1 MRRFPI
7 IDLLSTKRNVKSPS
21 PMTDGSW
28 RFNIGKGTVNKRP
41 WLWTAGVLI
50 ILILILTVI
59 LNIFVYSSKA
69 KIIEIANAHIADR
82 LEIGHM
88 LYLFPHTVLLT
99 DVRIMERADSRSPG
113 RPIRI
118 PLAAA
123 KFSIWDFVVKQN
135 LIIRQISLT
144 NPRVRDDDLRGFWER
159 NSRQL
164 IDLVLHLPRTDIRLA
179 VGEAIFDLTRDPARP
194 DGVSLNLDLVLKSDT
209 FILRGTLRRDKFAYP
224 SSAVGRPRRVAMG
237 VPLEYDFKGILIDGG
252 FLIDNL
258 AVNRKN
264 LYLKLWGSLQKM
276 RLQLNGFAFVDT
288 YPNEEYQSAD
298 LKWGDR
304 LKIYL
309 QDLRHASPGISL
321 DDKDV
326 YIIDMDGLADIA
338 FPQVDIRH
346 FRFNL
351 NDMPASVRG
360 KILLSE
366 SSSARLDVVFY
377 PARSK
382 FFKMQN
388 IKRVQTTWKGTI
400 EDGILKGRGGL
411 NIYFDKEKSPNF
423 PVERIGGRL
432 EELAFFLD
440 QHSRSVMRLGKGK
453 IAMRLNGNTHRLDLE
468 DVEVS
473 LGVLDKKLKIFDVRS
488 PFYGGSLQ
496 GRVWV
501 TKGPSRSKVDSVFTL
516 QDVDAGR
523 LDDLLIHF
531 ARAEGRLSGRIGLT
545 TQPHLMLNGELNMR
559 DGRLKEF
566 EFFKWLAETFD
577 LPSLREVDFHQVSS
591 SFSADVE
598 NLKFQDI
605 FLKSDDLNI
614 GGYFHLDRHNLVS
627 SYLSLALSK
636 RLLGESRKFRPI
648 LKIFDEDVPALVFD
662 FQLSGQQDAM
672 NFQWLPSDHKRKIQ
686 ERIPD
691 FIERHIERNIDEMIE
706 SAPSPQSP

>member
-1 MRRFPI
+1 M
-7 IDLLSTKRNVKSPS
+7 IDLLFTKRNVKSPA

-28 RFNIGKGTVNKRP
+28 RFNIGKGKVIKRP
-41 WLWTAGVLI
+41 WLWTVGVLI
-50 ILILILTVI
+50 VFILILTVI
-59 LNIFVYSSKA
+59 VNILVYSSQS
-69 KIIEIANAHIADR
+69 KIIGVANAQLADR
-82 LEIGHM
+82 LEIGRM
-88 LYLFPHTVLLT
+88 MYLFPHTVLVM
-99 DVRIMERADSRSPG
+99 DVRIGQKADSQAPG
-113 RPIRI
+113 RYLRI
-118 PLAAA
+118 PLVAA
-123 KFSIWDFVVKQN
+123 KFSVWDFVVKRN

-144 NPRVRDDDLRGFWER
+144 NPQVREDDLRGFWER
-159 NSRQL
+159 NGRQL
-164 IDLVLHLPRTDIRLA
+164 TDLFLRLPRTDIRLA
-179 VGEAIFDLTRDPARP
+179 VGEALLDLTRNPAHP
-194 DGVSLNLDLVLKSDT
+194 DFVSLNLDLVLKSNT
-209 FILRGTLRRDKFAYP
+209 LTLRGALRKDKFAHP
-224 SSAVGRPRRVAMG
+224 SSAGGRLRRVALG
-237 VPLEYDFKGILIDGG
+237 VPLEYDFKGILIDDG

-258 AVNRKN
+258 AVKRKN

-304 LKIYL
+304 FKIYL
-309 QDLRHASPGISL
+309 QNLRHASLGISL

-366 SSSARLDVVFY
+366 PSSARLDVVFY

-388 IKRVQTTWKGTI
+388 IKRVQTTWKGTL
-400 EDGILKGRGGL
+400 EDGILKGRSGL

-423 PVERIGGRL
+423 PVEKIGGRL
-432 EELAFFLD
+432 EGLAFFLD
-440 QHSRSVMRLGKGK
+440 QHSRSVMRLGKGE
-453 IAMRLNGNTHRLDLE
+453 IAMKLNGNTHRLDLE

-516 QDVDAGR
+516 HDVDAGR

-545 TQPHLMLNGELNMR
+545 TQPHLMFNGELNMQE
-559 DGRLKEF
+559 GRLKEF
-566 EFFKWLAETFD
+566 EFFRWLAETFD
-577 LPSLREVDFHQVSS
+577 LPSLREVDFQQVSS
-591 SFSADVE
+591 GFSADVE
-598 NLKFQDI
+598 NLRFQDI
-605 FLKSDDLNI
+605 LLKSDDVNI
-614 GGYFHLDRHNLVS
+614 GGYFHIDRHNLVS

-648 LKIFDEDVPALVFD
+648 LKIFDEDVTALVFD

-672 NFQWLPSDHKRKIQ
+672 NFQWLPSEHKRKIQ

-691 FIERHIERNIDEMIE
+691 FIERIIERNIDEMIE
-706 SAPSPQSP
+706 SAPSPQSPQ